1 MVARKGQ
8 RADGFT
14 LIEIAV
20 VIAII
25 GALLG
30 TLLVPLATQ
39 IEATKIKATDRDM
52 ESIRE
57 ALIGYAMANGRL
69 PCPDHDGDGLEDRD
83 LTSTLSPDS
92 GPTLQCD
99 SDTTATGV
107 TPDYLGWLPHA
118 DLGVGA
124 SDAWGRKYL
133 YEVSPEF
140 TYEALNGQGTGV
152 ANQLD
157 MGDTGTLTVQ
167 TRTDDPATVVVET
180 RATQI
185 IGNAVPA
192 VIVSA
197 GPNGYGATTSANTV
211 ITDPDVT
218 TDETR
223 DERGNRDTDSIYM
236 FRTQTIE
243 GAACDDAVEADPFC
257 EFDDRVAWLSS
268 SLLFN
273 RLVTAGVLP

>member
-1 MVARKGQ
+1 MAPMKIERS
-8 RADGFT
+8 DGFT

-39 IEATKIKATDRDM
+39 IEATKIKSTDRDM
-52 ESIRE
+52 ERIRE

-69 PCPDHDGDGLEDRD
+69 PCPDHSGDGFEDRD
-83 LTSTLSPDS
+83 LTSSFIS
-92 GPTLQCD
+92 LQCD
-99 SDTTATGV
+99 SDTSATGV
-107 TPDYLGWLPHA
+107 TVDYLGWLPHA

-124 SDAWGRKYL
+124 SDAWGRKYF
-133 YEVSPEF
+133 YEVTPEF
-140 TYEALNGQGTGV
+140 TYEARNGQGTGV

-157 MGDTGTLTVQ
+157 MGDTGILTVQ
-167 TRTDDPATVVVET
+167 TRTDDPTTVVVET
-180 RATQI
+180 RFEQI

-197 GPNGYGATTSANTV
+197 GPNGYGATTSANTLV
-211 ITDPDVT
+211 TDPDPT

-223 DERGNRDTDSIYM
+223 DERGNRDTDRIYM

-243 GAACDDAVEADPFC
+243 GATCDDAVEAAPFC